1 MGPGEEDDRC
11 VSSNFGDKVGGVCIT
26 LGAKDRE
33 GLLWEFSSILE
44 QPLNFLSLNSTHL

>member
-26 LGAKDRE
+26 LGAKD
-33 GLLWEFSSILE
+33 GWGIGKVYFG
-44 QPLNFLSLNSTHL
+44 NFQVS